1 MKKRERTINLIT
13 EAESLENQNNDLKA
27 QVCNLE
33 IERRSLTEM
42 LQTHTTSCMH
52 AEVFHLPAFDAPLS
66 KSLNLNSAQQK
77 PSHKQ
82 NNHKTYRPRVKTT
95 PYRSSSSDGTQK
107 ANLQQAMRQKCAAS
121 KSQRHKPNAMPI
133 ASELNGLNLGA
144 SITATAM
151 NPLPTIAV
159 TLTTDASDCK
169 AVDSSKTNAYDMS
182 TFLKAP
188 VDLEAALP
196 DMIENDYIPNGDS
209 VVPTRDVFS
218 TAGFEMPGDNN
229 ADGIEFMLKSELADT
244 NDSPYTTVQSAD
256 RFLFDGVA
264 DAFGSDIDAAAA
276 TMHTYATA
284 HMNIDGFK
292 ESLNLHHANI
302 SLMNNHSNNNNT
314 ISNNMISNSNNNSGD
329 HFPATMAH
337 DVDGINNLTV
347 ISSVHS
353 HPTNAPN
360 DLNASC
366 HNLLNEHL
374 LLKNDFL
381 NSSELLS
388 TPTNDT
394 CDSHFT
400 TDLDSG
406 LTTYTSMVNGN
417 GCLA

>member
-1 MKKRERTINLIT
+1 MS

-52 AEVFHLPAFDAPLS
+52 ADVFHLPTFDAPIS
-66 KSLNLNSAQQK
+66 KSLNLNLTQAK

-82 NNHKTYRPRVKTT
+82 SNHKTYRPRVKTT
-95 PYRSSSSDGTQK
+95 PYRGSSSNSPQK
-107 ANLQQAMRQKCAAS
+107 VNSGVSIGQKCTTS
-121 KSQRHKPNAMPI
+121 KNAQAKSTGMSI
-133 ASELNGLNLGA
+133 VNELNGLSSES
-144 SITATAM
+144 SITALSL

-159 TLTTDASDCK
+159 TLSPNVLECK
-169 AVDSSKTNAYDMS
+169 AVNSNQTDAYDMN
-182 TFLKAP
+182 TFLKTP
-188 VDLEAALP
+188 VDLETTLP
-196 DMIENDYIPNGDS
+196 DILDNDYIPNGDS
-209 VVPTRDVFS
+209 VVPTQDVFS
-218 TAGFEMPGDNN
+218 TAGFELPTNNN

-264 DAFGSDIDAAAA
+264 DTFGTDIDA
-276 TMHTYATA
+276 TTPTYAST
-284 HMNIDGFK
+284 HMNIGGFK
-292 ESLNLHHANI
+292 ENLHSQHTNI
-302 SLMNNHSNNNNT
+302 SIMNNHSNGNHINNN
-314 ISNNMISNSNNNSGD
+314 IISNSNNNSSD
-329 HFPATMAH
+329 HFPTTMAH

-353 HPTNAPN
+353 HPINSTNE
-360 DLNASC
+360 LSSSC
-366 HNLLNEHL
+366 HSLLNENL
-374 LLKNDFL
+374 MLKNDFL
-381 NSSELLS
+381 NSNCEFLS